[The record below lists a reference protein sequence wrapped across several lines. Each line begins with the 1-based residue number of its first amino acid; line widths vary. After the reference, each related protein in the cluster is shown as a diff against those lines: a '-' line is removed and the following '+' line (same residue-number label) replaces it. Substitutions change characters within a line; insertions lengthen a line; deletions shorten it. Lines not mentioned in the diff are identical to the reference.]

1 MMFSLPALT
10 SAALIAY
17 LTEVTNAAVQKTCT
31 NYTIPPKP
39 TTTNMMWAT
48 PWKSNY
54 DLVDFVSNFTA
65 GLPELEDWPYT
76 GETVQSTGDY
86 NISATFCS
94 PVGASY
100 PTEKNGIVL
109 LLNHG
114 LNFDRSYVE
123 TLHICIYG

>member
-1 MMFSLPALT
+1 MKLSWPALT
-10 SAALIAY
+10 SAALIAC

-31 NYTIPPKP
+31 NYTISLKP
-39 TTTNMMWAT
+39 TTTNMNWT
-48 PWKSNY
+48 NPWKSNY
-54 DLVDFVSNFTA
+54 DLIDFASNFTA
-65 GLPELEDWPYT
+65 GIEGSPYDT
-76 GETVQSTGDY
+76 ESFQSTGNY

-94 PVGASY
+94 PAGTSY
-100 PTEKNGIVL
+100 PTEKSGIVL